1 MVDRNLLR
9 EFNIDEAELDAVIAA
24 SFPEF
29 SEEEIYH
36 QEAQAYDLNEILT
49 GTIVRVDNDEVV
61 VDIGYKSEGVV
72 QRDEWEEHEDVP
84 EVGQQIEVEL
94 EEFEDSIG
102 LIVLSKR
109 KADRRREWEKIIST
123 HAEGDIV
130 KGSVIRKIKG
140 GLLLNIGVNVFLPA
154 SQVDIRRPNDI
165 AEYIGS

>member
-84 EVGQQIEVEL
+84 EVGLQIGRHTSEL
-94 EEFEDSIG
+94 QSHHD
-102 LIVLSKR
+102 LVCRLLL
-109 KADRRREWEKIIST
+109 EK
-123 HAEGDIV
+123 
-130 KGSVIRKIKG
+130 KNKKIKTK
-140 GLLLNIGVNVFLPA
+140 I
-154 SQVDIRRPNDI
+154 
-165 AEYIGS
+165 